1 MTFFRRAAS
10 LAFLATLAVPVCTAQ
25 QVAARPKAATPSLQQ
40 QVDHLKEGQRR
51 ILEEL
56 EAIKGLLKERTA
68 AGGSA
73 IPKAGSPLSVN
84 VFREPFK
91 GASGARV
98 AILEYSDFDCPYCA
112 RYSTQVFPRLD
123 ADYVR
128 TGKVKYFFRD
138 LPLPVHPDAQFKARI
153 ARCAGEQG
161 KFWEAHDRLFA
172 DQRPFDPARLA
183 TLVRD
188 LGLDATAFNASLE
201 GGKYAENIRLSVA
214 SAERMQIKGAPAFLF
229 GTLNAEGQVLS
240 VTKVILGA
248 ESYESFKETLDA
260 LLASSASTPAPEPI
274 RVASASNCE

>member
-1 MTFFRRAAS
+1 MIFPRCAAR
-10 LAFLATLAVPVCTAQ
+10 LVFLATLAVPVCMAQ
-25 QVAARPKAATPSLQQ
+25 QAAGPSLQRQ
-40 QVDHLKEGQRR
+40 IDDLKDGQRR
-51 ILEEL
+51 MLEEL

-68 AGGSA
+68 TGGPA
-73 IPKAGSPLSVN
+73 LPKAGSPLSVN

-112 RYSTQVFPRLD
+112 RYATQVFPRLD

-172 DQRPFDPARLA
+172 DQRPFDPAALA
-183 TLVRD
+183 KLVRD
-188 LGLDATAFNASLE
+188 LGLDAAAFNASLE

-214 SAERMQIKGAPAFLF
+214 SAERMQIQGAPAFLF

-240 VTKVILGA
+240 VTKVVLGA

-260 LLASSASTPAPEPI
+260 LLASSASTPAPEAI
-274 RVASASNCE
+274 RVASASACE